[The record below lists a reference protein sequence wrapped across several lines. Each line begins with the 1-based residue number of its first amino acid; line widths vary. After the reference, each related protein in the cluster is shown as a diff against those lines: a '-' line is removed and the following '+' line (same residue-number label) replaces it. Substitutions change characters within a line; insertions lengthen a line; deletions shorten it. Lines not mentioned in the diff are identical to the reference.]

1 MPGLLSSSDLAV
13 FPSLMEATS
22 IAALESMACQ
32 VPVAASRIGGLPEIL
47 DHEVGALFEPADPE
61 SLAETVIALLEGGQ
75 LRKLG
80 LEARKRVVERW
91 SNERLTDRHL
101 EIYEDLLAGRHSVN

>member
-1 MPGLLSSSDLAV
+1 
-13 FPSLMEATS
+13 
-22 IAALESMACQ
+22 MACE

-47 DHEVGALFEPADPE
+47 DQEVGALFEPANPE

-101 EIYEDLLAGRHSVN
+101 EIYKDLLAIRHSVN

>member
-1 MPGLLSSSDLAV
+1 MRG
-13 FPSLMEATS
+13 PSR
-22 IAALESMACQ
+22 
-32 VPVAASRIGGLPEIL
+32 RITHRLPEIL

-61 SLAETVIALLEGGQ
+61 SLAKTVIALLEGGQ

-101 EIYEDLLAGRHSVN
+101 EIYEDLLAIRHSVN